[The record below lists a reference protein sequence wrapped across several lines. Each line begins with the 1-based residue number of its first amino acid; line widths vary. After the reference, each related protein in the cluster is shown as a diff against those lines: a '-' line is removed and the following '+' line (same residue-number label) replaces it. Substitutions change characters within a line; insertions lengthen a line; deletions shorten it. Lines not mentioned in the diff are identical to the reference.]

1 MSVSG
6 IQSERAGRVPASHRI
21 ALWTLTALSIL
32 LLALIGV
39 RLQASGLPIAIW
51 WPAAGVSLA
60 FALRVAR
67 ERRWVVIVLIFDL
80 THSRDGFININQQPM
95 HDLRQFIASGL

>member
-1 MSVSG
+1 
-6 IQSERAGRVPASHRI
+6 
-21 ALWTLTALSIL
+21 SIL

-67 ERRWVVIVLIFDL
+67 ERRWVVIVLIFGPPAVANAIGGRPWQL
-80 THSRDGFININQQPM
+80 CLLYGAFNAVEIVLVVGLLSRRDSTF
-95 HDLRQFIASGL
+95 R